1 MSTKIIDYMEFGNVA
16 PIWGQCAVRG
26 PRDCGVSVLA
36 ETNTDVEAK
45 SPVDDVVARLRD
57 LRRLSQRRRYR
68 GGAPNLPSRKIL
80 IGAIDDLVSALYPR
94 HFGPQGLATAAVD
107 AFIGETLRSAS
118 RALEGQIRLEL
129 ALAAEGVGAAA
140 AEPWRASEI
149 AERFLSALPTIR
161 ALTDS
166 DARAGYEGDPSA
178 ASIDEVI
185 FSFPGFAAVLRHRL
199 AHQLYALGA
208 PMLARIASEDAHGR
222 TGVDIHPGAQIGER
236 FFVDHGTGVVIG
248 ETAIIGR
255 NVRLYQGVTLG
266 AKRFETED
274 ATGALRKA
282 YPRHPIV
289 EDDVVIYAGATILGR
304 ITIGKG
310 SSIGGAVWLTHS
322 VAPGSHVTQAK
333 ARHETFDDGAGI

>member
-1 MSTKIIDYMEFGNVA
+1 VTLLAKMS
-16 PIWGQCAVRG
+16 
-26 PRDCGVSVLA
+26 A
-36 ETNTDVEAK
+36 EADAK
-45 SPVDDVVARLRD
+45 SPVDDIVARLRD
-57 LRRLSQRRRYR
+57 LRRVSQRRRYR

-80 IGAIDDLVSALYPR
+80 IGAMDDLVSALYPR
-94 HFGPQGLATAAVD
+94 HFGPQGLSPAGLD
-107 AFIGETLRSAS
+107 AFIGETLHSAS
-118 RALEGQIRLEL
+118 RALEGQIRLEF

-149 AERFLSALPTIR
+149 AERFVTALPTIR

-166 DARAGYEGDPSA
+166 DARAGYDGDPSA
-178 ASIDEVI
+178 SSVDEVI

-208 PMLARIASEDAHGR
+208 PMLARIAAEDAHGR

-248 ETAIIGR
+248 ETAILGR

-266 AKRFETED
+266 AKRFEADD

-289 EDDVVIYAGATILGR
+289 EDDVVIYAGATVLGR
-304 ITIGKG
+304 ITIGRG

-322 VAPGSHVTQAK
+322 VPPGSHIAQ
-333 ARHETFDDGAGI
+333 ARHENFDDGAGI